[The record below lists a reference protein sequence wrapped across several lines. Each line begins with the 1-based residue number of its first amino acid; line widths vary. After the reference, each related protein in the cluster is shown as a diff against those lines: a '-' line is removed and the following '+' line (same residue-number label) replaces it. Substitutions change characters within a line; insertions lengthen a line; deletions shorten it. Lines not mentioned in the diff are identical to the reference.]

1 MWHEIF
7 NQLKSD
13 LIKIN
18 LVVYLHVAELFIK
31 TSHWLKN
38 LKRRNSFFI
47 VSSDA
52 LYRLWIFQQIEW
64 KSELYHSMARANVNN
79 SVWLVTNTPTASKY
93 IPRRT
98 RISIN
103 WNPPFRPH
111 FINFSKTVF
120 YEVNLL
126 PQCSHLEV
134 LLLSKFGSER
144 GGFQLEQILGLL
156 GMYFDAVVEEVKTY

>member
-31 TSHWLKN
+31 TSHWLEN

-93 IPRRT
+93 IPRRPK
-98 RISIN
+98 ISIN
-103 WNPPFRPH
+103 WNPPFQTSLHRILKNC
-111 FINFSKTVF
+111 FLWSKSYF
-120 YEVNLL
+120 EL
-126 PQCSHLEV
+126 SHLEV
-134 LLLSKFGSER
+134 ILLSKFWSER
-144 GGFQLEQILGLL
+144 GDFHR
-156 GMYFDAVVEEVKTY
+156 YRFWAS

>member
-93 IPRRT
+93 IPKWT
-98 RISIN
+98 KIYIN
-103 WNPPFRPH
+103 WNPPFLTQIYLVKVPLNVNIVKQDLLH
-111 FINFSKTVF
+111 KISFWKF
-120 YEVNLL
+120 YEVRY
-126 PQCSHLEV
+126 
-134 LLLSKFGSER
+134 ER
-144 GGFQLEQILGLL
+144 GDFNWCW
-156 GMYFDAVVEEVKTY
+156 FWSS